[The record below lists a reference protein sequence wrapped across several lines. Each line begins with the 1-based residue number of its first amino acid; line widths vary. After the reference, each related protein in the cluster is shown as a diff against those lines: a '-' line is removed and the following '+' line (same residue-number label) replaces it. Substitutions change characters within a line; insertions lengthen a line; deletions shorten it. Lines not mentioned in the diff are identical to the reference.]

1 MTPERWRQ
9 VEALYLEA
17 RARKPEER
25 AALLAGT
32 DPDLR
37 RAVEAR
43 LAAEGAPPDDT
54 SRHTVHAAST
64 LAETSPAPISPFDL
78 TGPAP
83 GLAASR
89 SAGLTPDAELGD
101 YRIDALLGAG
111 GMGEVYRAHDRKLGR
126 DVAIKTLPP
135 GMQKDSEL
143 LKRFRQEGRMLA
155 ALNHPNIAAI
165 YGLEDWSGGSF
176 LVLELVDGDTL
187 DARLRKDGPFS
198 AVDALAIAMQAAD
211 ALEVAHARGIIHR
224 DVKPSNIT
232 LTPNG
237 TVKVLDFGL
246 AKSSPT
252 AEEAPQLATRSV
264 THAGVLLGTPP
275 YMSPEQ
281 VHGRPADH
289 RSDLWALGCVLYELL
304 TGVRAF
310 RGETLSGTIAAILE
324 RDPDWTKLPAGTPP
338 AIRHLLERL
347 LEKDPARRYQSAG
360 ALRADLAACRA
371 RLVSPGIRGRLRQ
384 PIVAVPAFAA
394 LLALAAGAA
403 WLIHD
408 GRQRSWARTVAVP
421 EIARL
426 LDEGNTAAAFRVARQ
441 AERRIPDDPRLLDL
455 KRHYATRI
463 PIESTPAGA
472 DVYVRGYL
480 NDDDEWLHV
489 GRTPMADAEVP
500 SGYLRWR
507 VTLDGYL
514 PAERA
519 AYAIGSVQFTLYGA
533 SETPAGMVHVPGGPY
548 APRGFPPVRLDDFWL
563 GKYEVTNE
571 QFRQFVDGGGY
582 TTRGYWTEPFVRAGV
597 AVPWEEAVA
606 SFRDSTG
613 RPGPATWALGTY
625 PDGEDDFPVSGVSW
639 FEAAAYA
646 AFAGERLPTIYHWLR
661 AHAIPQASE
670 ILQVSNFGGQ
680 GPARVGS
687 YAGLSP
693 FGNYDMAGNVREW
706 CWNASSPAPDA
717 GRFVLGA
724 SWREAAYRFPGPE
737 VADPWDRT
745 PHHGFRTARYEPSP
759 DGALE
764 APVERPIHD
773 PARVQPVADDVFDAY
788 RRFYSYERT
797 PLDPAIEEVDD
808 TALHWRQERI
818 TFNAAYGDERVIA
831 YLLLPRNTEPPYQT
845 IVYFASGIARQSRA
859 RSEMGSE
866 LRFVDFLPRI
876 GRAVLFL
883 VYKGTYERHIGRPA
897 TVPTWTRDLVI
908 SWSRD
913 FSRSIDYLETRDDI
927 DHENLGYFSFS
938 NPIMPVLSAIDGRVR
953 AGAHIGAGLIGVDL
967 PAEFNPIHFAPRA
980 TEPTLLIGGRYD
992 FIGPVA
998 TSQLPLLHLLGAP
1011 DEHKKL
1017 ALFDTGHVVHPGP
1030 EMIKEVLDWFDRY
1043 LGPVRTTSR

>member
-1 MTPERWRQ
+1 MTPERWRE

-17 RARKPEER
+17 RARTPGER
-25 AALLAGT
+25 AALLAST

-37 RAVEAR
+37 RAVEER
-43 LAAEGAPPDDT
+43 LASEAPPPD
-54 SRHTVHAAST
+54 
-64 LAETSPAPISPFDL
+64 ETALSPVDL
-78 TGPAP
+78 TPPIRGVSGPTDLRP
-83 GLAASR
+83 G
-89 SAGLTPDAELGD
+89 AELGD
-101 YRIDALLGAG
+101 YRIDARLGAG

-126 DVAIKTLPP
+126 DVAIKTLPS
-135 GMQKDSEL
+135 GLQQDAGL

-155 ALNHPNIAAI
+155 AINHPNIAAI
-165 YGLEDWSGGSF
+165 YGLEDWAGGSF

-198 AVDALAIAMQAAD
+198 AVDALAIAMQTAD
-211 ALEVAHARGIIHR
+211 ALEAAHARGIIHR
-224 DVKPSNIT
+224 DIKPSNIT
-232 LTPNG
+232 LTPTG

-252 AEEAPQLATRSV
+252 AAQAPQLATRTA
-264 THAGVLLGTPP
+264 THAGLLLGTPP

-281 VHGRPADH
+281 VHGQPADP

-310 RGETLSGTIAAILE
+310 RGETVSGTIAAILE

-338 AIRHLLERL
+338 AIRRLLERL

-360 ALRADLAACRA
+360 ELRTDLAACRA
-371 RLVSPGIRGRLRQ
+371 RLVSPGLRGRLRQ
-384 PIVAVPAFAA
+384 PKVAVPVFAA

-403 WLIHD
+403 WLIQE
-408 GRQRSWARTVAVP
+408 GRQRSWARTAAVP

-426 LDEGNTAAAFRVARQ
+426 VSEGHTAAAFRLARQ
-441 AERRIPDDPRLLDL
+441 AERRIPDDPRLVDL
-455 KRHYATRI
+455 KRHYAARA
-463 PIESTPAGA
+463 PIVSTPAGA

-507 VTLDGYL
+507 LRLDGFA

-519 AYAIGSVQFTLYGA
+519 AYAIGSVPFTLYTA
-533 SETPAGMVHVPGGPY
+533 SETPAGMVHVPAGPV
-548 APRGFPPVRLDDFWL
+548 APREFPPARLDDFWL
-563 GKYEVTNE
+563 GRYEVTNQ
-571 QFRQFVDGGGY
+571 QFKEFVDSGGY
-582 TTRGYWTEPFVRAGV
+582 TTREHWTEPLVRAGE

-606 SFRDSTG
+606 AFRDSTG
-613 RPGPATWALGTY
+613 RPGPSTWALGTY

-639 FEAAAYA
+639 YEAAAYA
-646 AFAGERLPTIYHWLR
+646 AFAGERLPTVYHWLR
-661 AHAIPQASE
+661 AHATPQTSE
-670 ILQVSNFGGQ
+670 ILQVSNFSGQ

-706 CWNASSPAPDA
+706 CWNASSAARDA
-717 GRFVLGA
+717 SRYLLGA
-724 SWREAAYRFPGPE
+724 SWREAAYRFPGPDL
-737 VADPWDRT
+737 ADPWDRS
-745 PHHGFRTARYEPSP
+745 PHNGFRTARYDSSP
-759 DGALE
+759 ADALA
-764 APVERPIHD
+764 APLERVARD
-773 PARVQPVADDVFDAY
+773 PARVQPVADEVFEAY

-797 PLDPAIEEVDD
+797 PLDPVIEEVDD

-831 YLLLPRNTEPPYQT
+831 YLLLPRNAEPPYQT
-845 IVYFASGIARQSRA
+845 IVYFASGVARQSRA

-876 GRAVLFL
+876 GRAMLFL

-897 TVPTWTRDLVI
+897 TVPEWTRDLII

-927 DHENLGYFSFS
+927 DHGNLGYFSFS

-953 AGAHIGAGLIGVDL
+953 AGAHIGAGLIGAEL

-992 FIGPVA
+992 FIGPVE
-998 TSQLPLLHLLGAP
+998 TSQLPLLRLLGAP

-1017 ALFDTGHVVHPGP
+1017 VLFETGHVVYPGP

-1043 LGPVRTTSR
+1043 LGPVGRTSK